1 MITPVF
7 RGKFASGKF
16 QLEQG
21 ERERLEQWCRG
32 QKNGSAVLRI
42 ARNRE
47 RSMPYH
53 RYFFGVI
60 VKMCAEHFQT
70 PHLGMYILLMQ
81 QFRPLTTESGELS
94 FQGIS
99 KMNTAE
105 MIALGQEICEHMLNT
120 YGLRI
125 PEPNEIELQEVHELQ
140 SRYA

>member
-1 MITPVF
+1 MTPVF
-7 RGKFASGKF
+7 KGDFIGGEFKLRA
-16 QLEQG
+16 G
-21 ERERLEQWCRG
+21 EREKFVQYCRG
-32 QKNGSAVLRI
+32 QKDGEARMVLRR
-42 ARNRE
+42 ARK

-60 VKMCAEHFQT
+60 VNMCAQYFQT

-81 QFRPLTTESGELS
+81 QFRPLTTENGELS

-99 KMNTAE
+99 KMDTAQ
-105 MIALGQEICEHMLNT
+105 MIELGTEIREHMLNT

>member
-1 MITPVF
+1 MTPVF
-7 RGKFASGKF
+7 KGDFIGGEFKL
-16 QLEQG
+16 QTG
-21 ERERLEQWCRG
+21 EREKFVQYCRG
-32 QKNGSAVLRI
+32 QKDGE
-42 ARNRE
+42 ARMTVKRARR

-81 QFRPLTTESGELS
+81 QFRPLPMESGELS

-99 KMNTAE
+99 KMDTAE
-105 MIALGQEICEHMLNT
+105 MIALGREICEHMLNT

-125 PEPNEIELQEVHELQ
+125 PEPNEVELQDVHELQ

>member
-1 MITPVF
+1 MTPVF
-7 RGKFASGKF
+7 KGVFVKGEFK
-16 QLEQG
+16 LHEG
-21 ERERLEQWCRG
+21 EREKLVQYCRG
-32 QKNGSAVLRI
+32 QKDGEARMVLRR
-42 ARNRE
+42 ARK

-60 VKMCAEHFQT
+60 VNMCAQYFQT
-70 PHLGMYILLMQ
+70 SQLGMYILLMQ
-81 QFRPLTTESGELS
+81 QFRPLTTENGELS

-99 KMNTAE
+99 KMDTAQ
-105 MIALGQEICEHMLNT
+105 MIELGTEIREHMLNT